1 MKKIHIVH
9 ILYNY
14 SNYNKMASKSKSS
27 KKSTVHYY
35 GCVYG
40 GCMKQGWVQI
50 FETKEDPEEYFTQFK
65 DSYGSKVH
73 GAYAKTTDEEEYFE
87 KIQEKLADNHNHGKL
102 YEVNIDTA
110 KKTLKEVT
118 GAKKVSLLGGDDHDE
133 EKAAQSEAE
142 EPVKETAKEDKKV
155 KVKSEAKAE
164 TKPASKTSSKKAKE
178 VESEDESEDEQPSEA
193 ESEEEVK
200 ETKKAAPSKK
210 PAKQEAK
217 EQSKAKETKAKSSK

>member
-9 ILYNY
+9 NPYNY

-118 GAKKVSLLGGDDHDE
+118 GAKKVSLLGGDDNDE
-133 EKAAQSEAE
+133 EKAAHSEAE
-142 EPVKETAKEDKKV
+142 EPVKEDKKV

-200 ETKKAAPSKK
+200 ETKKAASSKK

-217 EQSKAKETKAKSSK
+217 EQPKAKETKAKSSK

>member
-1 MKKIHIVH
+1 
-9 ILYNY
+9 
-14 SNYNKMASKSKSS
+14 MASKSKST
-27 KKSTVHYY
+27 KKSTAHYY

-50 FETKEDPEEYFTQFK
+50 FETKEDPEEFFLQFK

-118 GAKKVSLLGGDDHDE
+118 GAKKVSLLGGEDNEDE
-133 EKAAQSEAE
+133 DKGAKSEAE
-142 EPVKETAKEDKKV
+142 EPVKEDKKV
-155 KVKSEAKAE
+155 KVKAATKKEEEVKATPAK
-164 TKPASKTSSKKAKE
+164 SSSKKAAK

-200 ETKKAAPSKK
+200 ETKKAASKK
-210 PAKQEAK
+210 PVKQEVK
-217 EQSKAKETKAKSSK
+217 QDVKAKAKSSK

>member
-1 MKKIHIVH
+1 
-9 ILYNY
+9 
-14 SNYNKMASKSKSS
+14 MASKSKSN

-50 FETKEDPEEYFTQFK
+50 FETKEDPEEFFTQFK

-87 KIQEKLADNHNHGKL
+87 KIKEKLADNHNHGKL

-133 EKAAQSEAE
+133 EKAAHSEAE
-142 EPVKETAKEDKKV
+142 EAVKEVKEVKKV
-155 KVKSEAKAE
+155 KVKSEAKVEA
-164 TKPASKTSSKKAKE
+164 KPASKTASKKGKE

-193 ESEEEVK
+193 ESEEEVQ
-200 ETKKAAPSKK
+200 ETKKASPSKK
-210 PAKQEAK
+210 PVKQEAK
-217 EQSKAKETKAKSSK
+217 EQPKAKETKAKSSK